1 MTAAMEMPGRRAP
14 ARFLAFVLFLGWALA
29 PGVARGHQLDSASLS
44 LKEIGGGIFLVRWQA
59 SSPTMQGAPGTAVVF
74 PEPCQLRGERLGCGP
89 SGLVGTIAF
98 PWIAG
103 TTTRV
108 MVVVEWL
115 NGTRLLRVASPAS
128 PNVRVYGIPATGLRA
143 LAPIVVD
150 YTSLG
155 VEHILTGF
163 DHLLFVVA
171 LTLLVRRGR
180 QLLATITAFTLAH
193 SVSLGLTV
201 FGLVHV
207 PSPPVEASIALS
219 IVLVCGECLRPAD
232 SLTRRAPWAV
242 AFAFGLLHGL
252 GFASALLELGLPEQH
267 VPTALLCFNLGVELG
282 QLAIIAVVLGLRWL
296 VRRLHLARDWMRP
309 SLIYAMGSLAAFW
322 SIDRISSAIGLIGP

>member
-1 MTAAMEMPGRRAP
+1 VRGGRRQRAS
-14 ARFLAFVLFLGWALA
+14 ARLFALA
-29 PGVARGHQLDSASLS
+29 LGAGFALVSGAALAHELDSASLS
-44 LKEIGGGIFLVRWQA
+44 LREIEDGSFAVRWHA
-59 SSPTMQGAPGTAVVF
+59 SSRTLNEDLGTAATF
-74 PEPCQLRGERLGCGP
+74 PRPCRLEGARLACGS
-89 SGLVGTIAF
+89 SGLVGEIGF
-98 PWIAG
+98 PWLEG
-103 TTTRV
+103 TLTRV
-108 MVVVEWL
+108 VVDVEWRS
-115 NGTRLLRVASPAS
+115 GARLLRVASPGS
-128 PNVRVYGIPATGLRA
+128 PRVRVYGIPTTGLRA

-150 YTSLG
+150 YTRLG

-193 SVSLGLTV
+193 SVSLALTV
-201 FGLVHV
+201 LGFVRV

-252 GFASALLELGLPEQH
+252 GFASALLDLGVPEQH
-267 VPTALLCFNLGVELG
+267 LPTALLCFNLGVELG
-282 QLAIIAVVLGLRWL
+282 QLAIIAVVIGLRWL
-296 VRRLHLARDWMRP
+296 VKRLRFGRDWMRP
-309 SLIYAMGSLAAFW
+309 GLIYAMGSLAAFW
-322 SIDRISSAIGLIGP
+322 SLERIKAVFGL